1 MNAGKIIAY
10 IAAAILIFFGV
21 LFMWG
26 AGAETGG
33 GASWVLIGLVTVG
46 IGLVIIFFAARS
58 KPKSSETGNNVTLK
72 IDLPGDVN
80 MESIKCKSCGGALTP
95 DDIKMVAGAPVV
107 TCPYCH
113 TTYQLTEDP
122 KW

>member
-33 GASWVLIGLVTVG
+33 GASWVLIGPG
-46 IGLVIIFFAARS
+46 NSRNR
-58 KPKSSETGNNVTLK
+58 TGDYL
-72 IDLPGDVN
+72 L
-80 MESIKCKSCGGALTP
+80 C
-95 DDIKMVAGAPVV
+95 
-107 TCPYCH
+107 CPQQ
-113 TTYQLTEDP
+113 T
-122 KW
+122 

>member
-1 MNAGKIIAY
+1 MNAGKIIAF
-10 IAAAILIFFGV
+10 IVAAILIFFGV
-21 LFMWG
+21 LFLWG
-26 AGAETGG
+26 AGAENGG
-33 GASWVLIGLVTVG
+33 GIGWVLTGLVTVG
-46 IGLVIIFFAARS
+46 IGFVIIFFAARS
-58 KPKSSETGNNVTLK
+58 KPKTSEDENNITLK

-80 MESIKCKSCGGALTP
+80 MESLKCRSCGAALTP
-95 DDIKMVAGAPVV
+95 DDVKMVAGAPVV